1 MPDYECEMAD
11 RTGFTSETRAGGSS
25 LDSEVGVE
33 RANVGQR
40 FAALFE
46 CAEAP
51 GVQRTRFQRMICYIK
66 RLSDAYGTHQCSLMA
81 CACAYCAIL
90 SVVPLLVVGVAALGY
105 FLGGSD
111 NALQQVLTASRRYA
125 PVDPAFIKETLLHV
139 LQDRKLIGVFGIV
152 GLIYGAHQTFLAMQ
166 PAMNII
172 WVAPET
178 RHWLRQRFVAVIA
191 TFITLIL
198 LGADLTA
205 TTCIALI
212 SQYNS
217 TFLPGLTEARL
228 LRLALNISPMLLT
241 TILFATLYQILP
253 ARAVPIRAAL
263 VGAAVAAL
271 FWQLL
276 KVGFAYSLVY
286 VHTYDR
292 LYGSLSGV
300 VILVVWIYYSM
311 AILLLGAEIAA
322 DYEFTR
328 HGRKEAQDRSHSGAD
343 LSAAKG
349 IPHLFP
355 IAENKNNIQNYAP
368 GEASEQ
374 SQAPVNGEQEEKRS
388 GKLPENQ
395 AQNQAESAETV
406 VPPQYVSSEPT
417 VELPQQTAAQQSPG
431 TDSAPPDV

>member
-1 MPDYECEMAD
+1 M
-11 RTGFTSETRAGGSS
+11 
-25 LDSEVGVE
+25 DSEVTAD
-33 RANVGQR
+33 RPNVGQR

-46 CAEAP
+46 CAEEP
-51 GVQRTRFQRMICYIK
+51 ELPRTRFQRMICYVK

-81 CACAYCAIL
+81 CACAYCAVL

-111 NALQQVLTASRRYA
+111 NALQHVLTASRRYA

-139 LQDRKLIGVFGIV
+139 LQDRKLIGVFGII
-152 GLIYGAHQTFLAMQ
+152 GLLYGAHQTFLAMQ

-172 WVAPET
+172 WVTPET
-178 RHWLRQRFVAVIA
+178 RHWLRQRFIALIA
-191 TFITLIL
+191 TFITLVL
-198 LGADLTA
+198 LGADLIA

-217 TFLPGLTEARL
+217 TYLPGIAEARI
-228 LRLALNISPMLLT
+228 LRVALNISPMLLT

-253 ARAVPIRAAL
+253 SRPVPIRAAL

-276 KVGFAYSLVY
+276 KVGFAYTLVY

-343 LSAAKG
+343 LSTAKG

-355 IAENKNNIQNYAP
+355 ISENQNKIQNEQPA
-368 GEASEQ
+368 EASEQ
-374 SQAPVNGEQEEKRS
+374 SQELGSGDQAEKQSEGQEVKQ
-388 GKLPENQ
+388 P
-395 AQNQAESAETV
+395 ESAEAVAT
-406 VPPQYVSSEPT
+406 PQYISSQPT
-417 VELPQQTAAQQSPG
+417 VELPLQATAQQSPG
-431 TDSAPPDV
+431 TDPLPPDV